1 MKLKFKKTE
10 VAQKDRQQEG
20 YEWGGGGVREPRRI
34 GSRQQEGCEWG
45 VRESRR
51 IGSRRDV
58 SGGGGGGVREPRGIG
73 SRRDMSGGSSK
84 SAGSQSL
91 HVIFCN

>member
-1 MKLKFKKTE
+1 M
-10 VAQKDRQQEG
+10 G
-20 YEWGGGGVREPRRI
+20 
-34 GSRQQEGCEWG
+34 G

-58 SGGGGGGVREPRGIG
+58 SGGGGVREPRRIG

-84 SAGSQSL
+84 SA
-91 HVIFCN
+91 